1 MNQHG
6 TKASVALVVRT
17 DLTLKFSPPVF
28 SSLPMACVFI
38 KRIHQ
43 TFGRLL
49 LFENLSTLDDL
60 KQAVRDELQQAADIR
75 VDLMWLY
82 TSTTPVI
89 VDRESVFD
97 IMRES
102 AVSLNMVI
110 VVEVYL
116 GEDLAAQSRNWES
129 ELSMCFVKF
138 QEISRNDM
146 KLSLNFP
153 WQEQRMLM
161 QTVQWKLILNL
172 QLLLLYSHCIRQTVQ
187 WKLILKLMVCMCQ

>member
-1 MNQHG
+1 
-6 TKASVALVVRT
+6 
-17 DLTLKFSPPVF
+17 
-28 SSLPMACVFI
+28 MACVFI

-49 LFENLSTLDDL
+49 LFENLQTLDDL
-60 KQAVRDELQQAADIR
+60 KEAVRDELQQAADIR

-82 TSTTPVI
+82 TQTTPVI

-97 IMRES
+97 LMRES

-110 VVEVYL
+110 VMEVYL
-116 GEDLAAQSRNWES
+116 GEELAAQSRNCES

-138 QEISRNDM
+138 QEISTNDM

-153 WQEQRMLM
+153 WQEQRKRRM
-161 QTVQWKLILNL
+161 
-172 QLLLLYSHCIRQTVQ
+172 R
-187 WKLILKLMVCMCQ
+187 